1 MTQGHAPSQPHASPR
16 VSISHCSAISFLTML
31 WFGTYGE
38 GLDRFD
44 RTMGRREC
52 YFQPETRSRC
62 RLTSTSFCFW
72 LGSPGSP
79 PFSFEKG
86 KVAPGRSKSKPAGA
100 YCWKASASHLYGKAD
115 SGDTSPVG
123 SSFPPWCS

>member
-1 MTQGHAPSQPHASPR
+1 MNGLELKKLPGP
-16 VSISHCSAISFLTML
+16 FLS
-31 WFGTYGE
+31 G
-38 GLDRFD
+38 GLLMCAKAARKEV
-44 RTMGRREC
+44 TLREC
-52 YFQPETRSRC
+52 YFHPETPSRC

-79 PFSFEKG
+79 HFTFENG
-86 KVAPGRSKSKPAGA
+86 QVAPGRSKSKPAGA